1 MPKRQRE
8 THFEEITPALG
19 KRVMKEERMK
29 TIKQKAPNV
38 SYFLGFGFLLFLVFI
53 LIFNGE

>member
-1 MPKRQRE
+1 MPKSE

-19 KRVMKEERMK
+19 KRVVKENK
-29 TIKQKAPNV
+29 TKTKEKWIV
-38 SYFLGFGFLLFLVFI
+38 YYFLGFGVLLFLVLI